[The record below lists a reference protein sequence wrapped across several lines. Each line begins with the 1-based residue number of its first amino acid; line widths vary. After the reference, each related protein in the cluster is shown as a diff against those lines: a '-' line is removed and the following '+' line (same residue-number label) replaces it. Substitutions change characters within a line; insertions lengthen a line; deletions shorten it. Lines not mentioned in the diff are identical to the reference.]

1 MTKNKKIKRAA
12 TAVCISVMVLICAFP
27 GSAQITITIPKIPK
41 IKKPKTVPTITTTP
55 TDNGETGRT
64 SDTAADSTKA
74 SADDEMD
81 FRLKF
86 FLDEITKAQ
95 RSVDEYTPEEKIY
108 LVGGGEYDWLLRAVS
123 PKARE
128 EWSQKWLNK
137 PNERNKFNSA
147 LDALA
152 ASAAKK
158 LPLYQANPKSYNF
171 HNPAEEKMMKGT
183 LENLA
188 SLKIF
193 KIGLNQANWLIDKND
208 LGIPT
213 ARYKNGM
220 LWVRDSADD
229 HLYCRFYYVNI
240 IQDYAGGGRYG
251 ASYAKFTGGELAG
264 CPAAAK

>member
-1 MTKNKKIKRAA
+1 MTLNRKLNI
-12 TAVCISVMVLICAFP
+12 TASALITFAMLAFAFSV
-27 GSAQITITIPKIPK
+27 SAQITITIPKIPK
-41 IKKPKTVPTITTTP
+41 IKKPKSLPTVTTAP
-55 TDNGETGRT
+55 ADDGDTGK
-64 SDTAADSTKA
+64 SADTAADPPKA
-74 SADDEMD
+74 SDDDEMD

-86 FLDEITKAQ
+86 FLDEIAKAQ
-95 RSVDEYTPEEKIY
+95 KSVDEYTPEDKIY

-123 PKARE
+123 PRARE
-128 EWSQKWLNK
+128 EWSKKWLTK
-137 PNERNKFNSA
+137 PNERNKFNAA

-158 LPLYQANPKSYNF
+158 LPLYQANPRAYNF

-213 ARYKNGM
+213 ARYKHGM
-220 LWVRDSADD
+220 LWVRDAADD
-229 HLYCRFYYVNI
+229 HAFCKIYYVNI
-240 IQDYAGGGRYG
+240 IQDYAGGGSYA
-251 ASYAKFTGGELAG
+251 ASYAKYTGSELAG
-264 CPAAAK
+264 CPAGK